1 MRKTER
7 FRLDGPNPLWQM
19 YRTIRFLRVFKNTTV
34 ILIGRY
40 FPSVKA
46 KRWLYQTFLGMEIGE
61 YSALAL
67 MVTPDVM
74 FPERISIGRNTVIG
88 FNSTILCHEYLVDEY
103 RIGDVHIGDEVLI
116 GANVTILPGVTI
128 GDRAVIGA
136 GAVVHRDVLPGERVV
151 GAKLHTVD
159 TK

>member
-19 YRTIRFLRVFKNTTV
+19 YRTIRFLCVFKNTTV
-34 ILIGRY
+34 VLIGRY

-103 RIGDVHIGDEVLI
+103 RIGDVRIGDEVLI

-151 GAKLHTVD
+151 GAKLQTVD

>member
-1 MRKTER
+1 MRKTTRYHIE
-7 FRLDGPNPLWQM
+7 GPNPLWQM
-19 YRTIRFLRVFKNTTV
+19 YQTIRFLRVFKNTAV
-34 ILIGRY
+34 VLIGRY

-46 KRWLYQTFLGMEIGE
+46 KRWLYRTFLGMNIGE

-74 FPERISIGRNTVIG
+74 FPERITIGRNTVIG

-103 RIGDVHIGDEVLI
+103 RIGDVIIGDGVLI

-128 GDRAVIGA
+128 GDGAVIGA
-136 GAVVHRDVLPGERVV
+136 GAIVHRDVIPGERVI
-151 GAKLHTVD
+151 GSKLQSLTHI
-159 TK
+159 

>member
-19 YRTIRFLRVFKNTTV
+19 YRTICFLRVFKNTTV
-34 ILIGRY
+34 VLIGRY

-46 KRWLYQTFLGMEIGE
+46 KRWLYRNFLGMKIGD

-136 GAVVHRDVLPGERVV
+136 GAVVHRDVAPGERVV
-151 GAKLHTVD
+151 GAKLHTID

>member
-34 ILIGRY
+34 VLIGRY
-40 FPSVKA
+40 FPSVKV

-103 RIGDVHIGDEVLI
+103 RIGDVRIGDEVLI

-151 GAKLHTVD
+151 GAKLQTVD

>member
-1 MRKTER
+1 
-7 FRLDGPNPLWQM
+7 M
-19 YRTIRFLRVFKNTTV
+19 YRTIRFLRVFKNTAV
-34 ILIGRY
+34 VLVGRY

-46 KRWLYQTFLGMEIGE
+46 KRWFYRTFLGMNIGE

-74 FPERISIGRNTVIG
+74 FPERITIGRNTVIG

-103 RIGDVHIGDEVLI
+103 RIGDVVIGDEVLI

-128 GDRAVIGA
+128 GDGAVVGA
-136 GAVVHRDVLPGERVV
+136 GAIVHRDVLPGERVV
-151 GAKLHTVD
+151 GAKLQSLTHI
-159 TK
+159 

>member
-34 ILIGRY
+34 VLIGRY
-40 FPSVKA
+40 FPSVKG
-46 KRWLYQTFLGMEIGE
+46 KRWLYQTFLGMRIGE

-103 RIGDVHIGDEVLI
+103 RIGDVHIGNEVLI

-151 GAKLHTVD
+151 GAKLQTID

>member
-34 ILIGRY
+34 VLIGRY

-46 KRWLYQTFLGMEIGE
+46 KRWLYQTFLDMEIGE

>member
-19 YRTIRFLRVFKNTTV
+19 YRTIRFFRVFKNTTV
-34 ILIGRY
+34 VLIGRF

-46 KRWLYQTFLGMEIGE
+46 KRWLYRTFLGMDIGP

-74 FPERISIGRNTVIG
+74 FPERISIGRNTVVG
-88 FNSTILCHEYLVDEY
+88 FNTTILCHEYLVDEY
-103 RIGDVHIGDEVLI
+103 RIGDVRIGDDVLI

-128 GDRAVIGA
+128 GDRAVVGA
-136 GAVVHRDVLPGERVV
+136 GAVVHRDVLPGEHVI
-151 GAKLHTVD
+151 GAKLQTVD

>member
-34 ILIGRY
+34 VLIGRY

-46 KRWLYQTFLGMEIGE
+46 KRWLYQTFLGMKIGE

-136 GAVVHRDVLPGERVV
+136 GAVVHRDVRPGERVV
-151 GAKLHTVD
+151 GAKLHTID

>member
-7 FRLDGPNPLWQM
+7 FRLAGPNPLWQM
-19 YRTIRFLRVFKNTTV
+19 YRTIQFVRVFKNTAV
-34 ILIGRY
+34 VMVGRF

-46 KRWLYQTFLGMEIGE
+46 KRWLYRTFLGMRIGE
-61 YSALAL
+61 CSALAL

-88 FNSTILCHEYLVDEY
+88 FNTTILCHEYLVDEY
-103 RIGDVHIGDEVLI
+103 RIGDVSIGDEVLI

-128 GDRAVIGA
+128 GDRAVVGA

-151 GAKLHTVD
+151 GAKLQTVD

>member
-34 ILIGRY
+34 VLIGRY

-103 RIGDVHIGDEVLI
+103 RIGDVRIGDEVLI

-136 GAVVHRDVLPGERVV
+136 GAVVHRDVLSGERVV
-151 GAKLHTVD
+151 GAKLQTVD

>member
-34 ILIGRY
+34 VLIGRY

-46 KRWLYQTFLGMEIGE
+46 KRWLYQTFLGMKIGE

-103 RIGDVHIGDEVLI
+103 RIGDVRIGDEVLI

-151 GAKLHTVD
+151 GAKLQTVD

>member
-7 FRLDGPNPLWQM
+7 YRLDGPNPLWQM

-34 ILIGRY
+34 VLVGRY

-46 KRWLYQTFLGMEIGE
+46 KRWLYRNFLGMKIGE

-74 FPERISIGRNTVIG
+74 FPERITIGRNTVIG
-88 FNSTILCHEYLVDEY
+88 FNTTILCHEYLVDEY
-103 RIGDVHIGDEVLI
+103 RIGNVRIGDDVLI
-116 GANVTILPGVTI
+116 GANVTILPGITI
-128 GDRAVIGA
+128 GDKAVVGA

-151 GAKLHTVD
+151 GAKLQAID

>member
-34 ILIGRY
+34 VLIGRY

-46 KRWLYQTFLGMEIGE
+46 KRWLYQTFLGMRIGE

-116 GANVTILPGVTI
+116 GANVTILPGVSI

-151 GAKLHTVD
+151 GAKLQTVD

>member
-34 ILIGRY
+34 VLVGRF

-46 KRWLYQTFLGMEIGE
+46 KRWLYRTFLGMRIGP

-74 FPERISIGRNTVIG
+74 FPERISIGRNTVVG
-88 FNSTILCHEYLVDEY
+88 FNTTILCHEYLVDEY
-103 RIGDVHIGDEVLI
+103 RIGDVSIGDDVLI

-128 GDRAVIGA
+128 GDRAVVGA
-136 GAVVHRDVLPGERVV
+136 GAVVHRDVLPGEHVI
-151 GAKLHTVD
+151 GSKLQTVD

>member
-34 ILIGRY
+34 VLIGRY

>member
-7 FRLDGPNPLWQM
+7 FRLAGPNPLWQM
-19 YRTIRFLRVFKNTTV
+19 YRTIRFVRVFKNTAV
-34 ILIGRY
+34 VMVGRF

-46 KRWLYQTFLGMEIGE
+46 KRWLYRTFLGMRIGE

-88 FNSTILCHEYLVDEY
+88 FNTTILCHEYLVDEY
-103 RIGDVHIGDEVLI
+103 RIGDVSIGDEVLI
-116 GANVTILPGVTI
+116 VANVTILPGVTI
-128 GDRAVIGA
+128 GDRAVVGA

-151 GAKLHTVD
+151 GAKLQTVD

>member
-34 ILIGRY
+34 VLIGRY

-103 RIGDVHIGDEVLI
+103 RIGDVRIGDEVLI

-151 GAKLHTVD
+151 GAKLQTVD

>member
-34 ILIGRY
+34 VLIGRY

-46 KRWLYQTFLGMEIGE
+46 KRWLYQTFLGMKIGE

-136 GAVVHRDVLPGERVV
+136 GAIVHRDVMPGERVV
-151 GAKLHTVD
+151 GAKLQTVD

>member
-34 ILIGRY
+34 VLIGRY

-46 KRWLYQTFLGMEIGE
+46 KRWLYQTFLGMRIGE

-74 FPERISIGRNTVIG
+74 FPERITIGRNTVIG

-136 GAVVHRDVLPGERVV
+136 GAIVHRDVRPGERVV
-151 GAKLHTVD
+151 GAKLQTVD